1 MQEIS
6 VLKRQTES
14 KCLIT
19 QLHWFFCTRLAHGWT
34 DGAMVLQ
41 GAGPGEGAQEK
52 GMRGEQDFHK
62 EINLSKTIA
71 LDVVP

>member
-1 MQEIS
+1 
-6 VLKRQTES
+6 
-14 KCLIT
+14 
-19 QLHWFFCTRLAHGWT
+19 
-34 DGAMVLQ
+34 MVLR

-52 GMRGEQDFHK
+52 GMRGGEQDFHK